1 MESPFHGAKNIR
13 RTIARRMDTA
23 DKNMNRNRNRNK
35 NNNCRNDE
43 QEQEQ
48 E

>member
-23 DKNMNRNRNRNK
+23 DKNRNRNRNRNK
-35 NNNCRNDE
+35 NNNNKKKKN
-43 QEQEQ
+43 QE
-48 E
+48 

>member
-35 NNNCRNDE
+35 NNNNKKKN
-43 QEQEQ
+43 QE
-48 E
+48 